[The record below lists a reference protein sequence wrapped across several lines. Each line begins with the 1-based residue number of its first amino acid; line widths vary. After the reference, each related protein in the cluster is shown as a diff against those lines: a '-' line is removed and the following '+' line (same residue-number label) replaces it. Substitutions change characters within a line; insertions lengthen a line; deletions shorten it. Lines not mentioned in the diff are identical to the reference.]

1 MFKKTICSVA
11 LAAVAACVAAPC
23 AYASDG
29 VFSVTSGTVKAGD
42 EITLDVNIRDSS
54 RLAGVRLFVK
64 YDAYTFTLTDA
75 QEVDFSGVMTGALDH
90 EPFTFNWLDFN
101 IPARSG
107 TFLRMT
113 FACDREALSGDYDF
127 SLFYEEEDCIDIY
140 GTPLDFEIEEGT
152 VTVTGG
158 KPAETD
164 KPVVTTKTTDATKGT
179 RDKQTTSARQTT
191 QVKEKTTTKSSETQ
205 QTTDKDDSS
214 EPDKTTSEPDDS
226 SSKGEGS
233 DKKTTAA
240 DSEPDTTSVTTQVTD
255 SSGETV
261 TTTSSVTA
269 AAAAVDDNS
278 SSADDEKD
286 SKKGLIAL
294 IAFVGLCGI
303 VAAVWLVFRI
313 KKEK

>member
-23 AYASDG
+23 VYASDG

-152 VTVTGG
+152 VTVTDG
-158 KPAETD
+158 KPAETN
-164 KPVVTTKTTDATKGT
+164 KPAVTTKSTEVTKNSSTKKTDST
-179 RDKQTTSARQTT
+179 KQTTHGKNT
-191 QVKEKTTTKSSETQ
+191 TTTKSSETQ
-205 QTTDKDDSS
+205 QTSDKDDTSKLDTTTSKPDDASS
-214 EPDKTTSEPDDS
+214 EDDS
-226 SSKGEGS
+226 SGEG
-233 DKKTTAA
+233 TTTV
-240 DSEPDTTSVTTQVTD
+240 DSEPDSTSATSLVAD

-278 SSADDEKD
+278 SFADDEKD